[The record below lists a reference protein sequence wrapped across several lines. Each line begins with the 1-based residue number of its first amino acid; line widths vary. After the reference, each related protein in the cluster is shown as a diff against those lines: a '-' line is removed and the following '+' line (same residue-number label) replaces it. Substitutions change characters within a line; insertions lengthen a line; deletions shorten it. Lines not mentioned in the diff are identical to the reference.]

1 MQVVCKVMFPV
12 QKLTISVANKVNT
25 NMKAKEMLVEF
36 YNPADDE
43 LGIAQL
49 DDTRRPRLTMVHI
62 QKLRKARDVE
72 RFETAQHVNFLP
84 DMYGVSAEPEG
95 GGGLPGL

>member
-1 MQVVCKVMFPV
+1 MRSRE
-12 QKLTISVANKVNT
+12 L
-25 NMKAKEMLVEF
+25 LVEF

-43 LGIAQL
+43 LGIAQM

-72 RFETAQHVNFLP
+72 RFETAQHINFLP
-84 DMYGVSAEPEG
+84 DMYGQSTEPEAG
-95 GGGLPGL
+95 GGFGL